1 MDGTNYRIVFLYNSW
16 RNILFNIFYN
26 KYNLPYR
33 ITMCTNLF
41 MERYK
46 QTKDYT
52 YYTKNAASIKGE
64 EKFEKVQ

>member
-1 MDGTNYRIVFLYNSW
+1 MVLTIGLFFFTTLGE
-16 RNILFNIFYN
+16 NILFNIFYN
-26 KYNLPYR
+26 KCNLPCR
-33 ITMCTNLF
+33 ITMRTNLF

-64 EKFEKVQ
+64 ERFEKVQ